1 MAAMSGRIRNV
12 HRGLGLI
19 FSVTILVSASSGIL
33 HQVMARTQPPPPKPR
48 PHGTVDLTRLTFPL
62 SEAVARLGASAS
74 SVHAVSV
81 RTINGR
87 SWYQFLLEGS
97 ERPVYLDAEDGAPGP
112 DADER
117 YAMDIAAR
125 YLGPEMRLKNTA
137 YLTEY
142 DAEYLNIFRILPVY
156 RFDADDGRHTRV
168 YVSTMTG
175 SVTRHTDDAKQ
186 FEASIFSN
194 LHKFQFIQNKDWRD
208 AALIT
213 VTAGAAVVSMLGIV
227 LFIGTSR
234 RTSRPRS

>member
-1 MAAMSGRIRNV
+1 MMKGSMRKA
-12 HRGLGLI
+12 HRWLGLV

-33 HQVMARTQPPPPKPR
+33 HQVMARTQPPPPKPH

-62 SEAVARLGASAS
+62 SRAVERLGTSAGA
-74 SVHAVSV
+74 VRMVSV
-81 RTINGR
+81 RMIEGR

-97 ERPVYLDAEDGAPGP
+97 ERPVYLDAEDGSLGTE
-112 DADER
+112 ADER
-117 YAMDIAAR
+117 YALDIAR
-125 YLGPEMRLKNTA
+125 LHLGPEARLRYTA

-156 RFDADDGRHTRV
+156 RYDAEDGRGTRV

-186 FEASIFSN
+186 FEAMVFSN
-194 LHKFQFIQNKDWRD
+194 LHKFQFIKNKDLRD
-208 AALIT
+208 TALVT
-213 VTAGAAVVSMLGIV
+213 VTLGAVGVALMGIA

-234 RTSRPRS
+234 RRA